1 MRKNHVFKSVL
12 LLVGFVA
19 VFPGSFW
26 GQEVVMSD
34 ESIQFSGGFHDAVV
48 TAIPFANRETIE
60 KQLKSE
66 LKSWGG
72 KLVITGDEYKVVQ
85 GKMKIFGENHFDG
98 YAKIIETAEETKV
111 AFVIDL
117 GGRYMTSTE
126 DPVEYKEIRERAK
139 NFSAK
144 TATVSIGADV
154 DSDKKVLRSFEK
166 EEKRIEKSI
175 ESSNR
180 DIENYQKKIK
190 QAEKDIETKKTALS
204 EKQEEIRTQNQ
215 QISERKKTAKKIK

>member
-1 MRKNHVFKSVL
+1 MRKKHVFKSVL

-34 ESIQFSGGFHDAVV
+34 ESIQFSGGLHDAVV
-48 TAIPFANRETIE
+48 TTIPFANRETIE

-72 KLVITGDEYKVVQ
+72 KLIITGDEYKVVQ
-85 GKMKIFGENHFDG
+85 GKMKIFGDNHFDG

-111 AFVIDL
+111 AFAIDL
-117 GGRYMTSTE
+117 GGRYLTSTE
-126 DPVEYKEIRERAK
+126 DPIEYKEIRERAK

-144 TATVSIGADV
+144 TATASISASV
-154 DSDKKVLRSFEK
+154 DSDKKVLKSLEK
-166 EEKRIEKSI
+166 EEKRLEKDI
-175 ESSNR
+175 ESSNK

-190 QAEKDIETKKTALS
+190 QAEKDIETKKSALS
-204 EKQEEIRTQNQ
+204 AKQEEIKTQNQ